1 MDQSDS
7 RAQVSTAT
15 TRKRQMGK
23 PLSINEAAYLAK
35 RSRRT
40 IYNWIEWGALSR
52 TSRYIDSDELFK
64 VEATMSKR
72 IGRPKKNLSNL
83 AQGD

>member
-1 MDQSDS
+1 MS
-7 RAQVSTAT
+7 
-15 TRKRQMGK
+15 K
-23 PLSINEAAYLAK
+23 PLTINEAAYLAK

-40 IYNWIEWGALSR
+40 IYNWIEWGALTK

-64 VEATMSKR
+64 VEAEMSKR
-72 IGRPKKNLSNL
+72 IGRPRKNLSNL

>member
-1 MDQSDS
+1 MS
-7 RAQVSTAT
+7 
-15 TRKRQMGK
+15 K
-23 PLSINEAAYLAK
+23 PLTINEAAYLAK

-40 IYNWIEWGALSR
+40 IYNWIEWGVLTK
-52 TSRYIDSDELFK
+52 TSRYIDSDELFR
-64 VEATMSKR
+64 VEAQMSKR

>member
-1 MDQSDS
+1 
-7 RAQVSTAT
+7 
-15 TRKRQMGK
+15 MGK
-23 PLSINEAAYLAK
+23 PLTINEAAYLAK

-72 IGRPKKNLSNL
+72 IGRPNKNLSNL
-83 AQGD
+83 AQGE